1 MRRGRHE
8 YELVES
14 DTVVYCEALNN
25 GLPCPHGCICIKF
38 NPKKVEFDVCELMV
52 LEESEILEEN
62 DDGDEPVLV
71 GEESLVGDPEDDG
84 DEPVFEGECVQ

>member
-25 GLPCPHGCICIKF
+25 GLPCPHSCECIKF
-38 NPKKVEFDVCELMV
+38 NPEKVEFDVCELMV
-52 LEESEILEEN
+52 LEESEISDVNNDGDEPILVGERTGFGDDPA
-62 DDGDEPVLV
+62 DDGDEPI
-71 GEESLVGDPEDDG
+71 G
-84 DEPVFEGECVQ
+84 EGELP